1 MRIIRSLV
9 FSLSFALLLPACSS
23 IQPATTLNES
33 ARASLYDQRYD
44 QLSALTAWSMV
55 GRLAISNEKEGGSG
69 HFNWQQNSAD
79 SRMDFHGALGR
90 GAWKLTANES
100 GAELQLADGTVHSA
114 DSVEQLVR
122 VQVGWEIPVDN
133 LSWWVRG
140 LAAPGEID
148 ERAIDERGNLRELVQ
163 DGWVIEYGKYK
174 VFEGVNLPSRL
185 TARQDDWRVKLAI
198 RNWELAEEKAVNE

>member
-1 MRIIRSLV
+1 M
-9 FSLSFALLLPACSS
+9 
-23 IQPATTLNES
+23 NEA

-44 QLSALTAWSMV
+44 QLSALTAWSMD
-55 GRLAISNEKEGGSG
+55 GRLAIRNKKEGGSG
-69 HFNWQQNSAD
+69 HFNWRQNSAD

-114 DSVEQLVR
+114 DSVDQLVR
-122 VQVGWEIPVDN
+122 VRVGWEIPVDS

-148 ERAIDERGNLRELVQ
+148 KRKIDEQGNLSELVQ

-174 VFEGVNLPSRL
+174 DFEGVNLPARL
-185 TARQDDWRVKLAI
+185 TARQDDWKVKLAI
-198 RNWELAEEKAVNE
+198 RDWVLAEEIDVNE